1 MLRKFKTLLMGA
13 ALSITLI
20 GAANASWLTFQGQ
33 EQVADILADG
43 WTQCSD
49 GQDYDLVQSS
59 FDADERAKVA
69 KLKDKEFGV
78 ALIPERHVFSRET
91 ECDYTL
97 KFSYRDSK
105 DNTKTKMLS
114 INVVLQRQP
123 HPMGKNLNMDE
134 IVLKVNE
141 MLPGIVTKVLT
152 FIVPQIEK
160 VAPELIDSI
169 VGKLDTTT
177 TDPVSGEVSSPSAVS
192 SFITMVLNQFKP
204 LIPMLTSA
212 LNSFGPEI
220 AHKIFA
226 ALAGALGVDLPAALP
241 ASGPAVDP
249 AVDPVI
255 VPAVDLVVANPDDKP
270 KKPKDGDKKPKKPK
284 KDKE

>member
-1 MLRKFKTLLMGA
+1 MLRKFKTLLMGT

-192 SFITMVLNQFKP
+192 SFITMVLNQFK
-204 LIPMLTSA
+204 
-212 LNSFGPEI
+212 
-220 AHKIFA
+220 
-226 ALAGALGVDLPAALP
+226 
-241 ASGPAVDP
+241 
-249 AVDPVI
+249 
-255 VPAVDLVVANPDDKP
+255 
-270 KKPKDGDKKPKKPK
+270 
-284 KDKE
+284 